1 MKLPMRIMVVVL
13 LVFTSSFGAA
23 QTATSSLHGIV
34 TDPSGALVVSATITL
49 ESKETGFHQ
58 VHTTDKDGG
67 YQFQQVPP
75 ATYTVTVVSIGFAQD
90 TSVVQLLVSQP
101 ATLNFKLRVVSS
113 STVEVQDSNVET
125 LNTDNASVGNAVDED
140 TVQSL
145 PMEGRNVPDL
155 LSLQPGVLY
164 LGQQNSNQQNN
175 DSRSGSVAGAR
186 SDQGNITLDGIDNN
200 SVFGYAFTGVLRS
213 TIDSV
218 EEFKVTTSNNGADT
232 GRSSGAQINIVTRSG
247 TNKIHGG
254 LYEYNRNTATSAN
267 QWFNKE
273 AEFAEGLPNVP
284 GELIRNTFGSFIGG
298 PIKKDKLYYF
308 LNFEM
313 QRTAEAQ
320 QETLIVP
327 NAAFRAGSLSY
338 YYNNSSGGQSV
349 QTLSPSQFAELDPH
363 CSANGTCPWGP
374 GDDPNILSIFNSY
387 PLPNGSLAGDGLNTG
402 SFTWAAPNPTYLW
415 TNIAKIDYAISDKH
429 HLFVRGDLQDDSVLS
444 PPQFPGQVPSNTN
457 RDNTKGIA
465 VGEIWTVNQNIVNNV
480 RFGFTREG
488 YSNAGASNQP
498 WVTLAS
504 VSNPIAETYS
514 TIVHVPSTNILDDVS
529 WIHGRHNFQFGVDY
543 RLVHDITST
552 DAYSFDNASS
562 SAGEYFDSL
571 ANTGQDLDPSAYPE
585 LGFPDVATSFNNSY
599 SYAAMNLAGIVADSE
614 LDYVYTVTPQKSGSL
629 QPAGSFVNRNFKS
642 NQFDYYLQDSF
653 RVVPKVTLTFGVRH
667 SINQTP
673 YEVNGQQ
680 VSPNISM
687 ISWFNTRAA
696 DAAKGVVDQPNYS
709 FIPSGKAN
717 DGPPMYQVAKWD
729 IAPRVGAAYAFD
741 NKTTFRVGFGENFDN
756 FGMQIANQLATL
768 GSAGLLGNEQTLA
781 GWCYT
786 SMCPRFTGIHDIPL
800 AQSGLMPPASSISFP
815 YLAPLGAEA
824 FTNIVDDGLKTP
836 HSAQVDVSIQR
847 EIPGGW
853 TVEAD
858 YVGRFG
864 RRTLQNID
872 FGMPL
877 DLVDPASGMD
887 YFQAVDE
894 LQNEFYQQVIANS
907 GNTSAV
913 SAAGI
918 QKIAYWE
925 DLFPDAAGAGSPMAL
940 IPCPANVCQPGNTAT
955 QNIFNHFAGNELNAS
970 YGIYSMD
977 VLCDPGCGGTSNR
990 YYASQFS
997 SMQTQA
1003 SIGTTSYH
1011 SGQLILRHP
1020 MKQGLQADVSY
1031 TFGKSIDLGSDA
1043 ERLGGGAYNPG
1054 AFTGYSTFSQI
1065 LDAFHPR
1072 KNRAVSDFD
1081 IRHLVTA
1088 DWVYEL
1094 PFGDGRKFAPSA
1106 SGLLQSIIGGWQM
1119 TGLMRLTSGL
1129 PFGSQVGAGWV
1140 TAWYFQSFLV
1150 VQGKVPM
1157 HKHIIPGEGPEA
1169 FADPAALAKCIEATT
1184 NCPVRYPIP
1193 GEAGTRNAF
1202 RGDGFFGID
1211 SGLSKTWHVW
1221 ERASLK
1227 GSWEVFNVT
1236 NTPRF
1241 DTNPNTSLQSVWGN
1255 GDFGVYS
1262 NVLGH
1267 QRIQQFGLRVEF

>member
-1 MKLPMRIMVVVL
+1 
-13 LVFTSSFGAA
+13 
-23 QTATSSLHGIV
+23 V
-34 TDPSGALVVSATITL
+34 TDPSGALVVGATVTL

-58 VHTTDKDGG
+58 VHKTDKDGS
-67 YQFQQVPP
+67 YQFQQVQP
-75 ATYTVTVVSIGFAQD
+75 ATYSVTVANTGFTSE

-101 ATLNFKLRVVSS
+101 ATLNFTLRVESTSTIEVEESS
-113 STVEVQDSNVET
+113 AET
-125 LNTDNASVGNAVDED
+125 LNTENASVGNAVDEQ

-164 LGQQNSNQQNN
+164 LGQQNANQQNN
-175 DSRSGSVAGAR
+175 DSRSGAVAGAR

-247 TNKIHGG
+247 TNKLHGG

-284 GELIRNTFGSFIGG
+284 GELIRNTFGGFLGG

-327 NAAFRAGSLSY
+327 NAAFRAGSISY
-338 YYNNSSGGQSV
+338 YYNNATGGQSV
-349 QTLSPSQFAELDPH
+349 QTLTPAQFAELDPH

-374 GDDPNILSIFNSY
+374 GDDPNVLSVLNEY

-402 SFTWAAPNPTYLW
+402 SYSWAAPNPTYLW
-415 TNIAKIDYAISDKH
+415 TNIAKIDYSISDRH

-465 VGEIWTVNQNIVNNV
+465 VGEIWTVNQNIVNNA

-488 YSNAGASNQP
+488 FSNAGASDKP
-498 WVTLAS
+498 WVTFAS
-504 VSNPIAETYS
+504 VSNPTAETYS
-514 TIVHVPSTNILDDVS
+514 TIVHVPSTNILDDIT
-529 WIHGRHNFQFGVDY
+529 WIKGRHNFQFGVDY
-543 RLVHDITST
+543 RLVYDITST
-552 DAYSFDNASS
+552 DAFSFDSASS

-571 ANTGQDLDPSAYPE
+571 ANTGQDLDPSAYPA

-599 SYAAMNLAGIVADSE
+599 SYAAMNLAGIVASST
-614 LDYVYTVTPQKSGSL
+614 LDYVYKVTPQKAGTLEPS
-629 QPAGSFVNRNFKS
+629 GSFVKRDFKS
-642 NQFDYYLQDSF
+642 NQFDYYLQDTF

-680 VSPNISM
+680 VTPNISM
-687 ISWFNTRAA
+687 YNWFHTRIN
-696 DAAKGVVDQPNYS
+696 DAAKGMVDQPNYS
-709 FIPSGKAN
+709 YVPSGKAN
-717 DGPPMYQVAKWD
+717 GGAPMYQMAKWD
-729 IAPRVGAAYAFD
+729 IAPRVGVAYAFD

-781 GWCYT
+781 GWCPT
-786 SMCPRFTGIHDIPL
+786 STCPRFTGINTVPL
-800 AQSGLMPPASSISFP
+800 AQSGLNPPAGSISFP
-815 YLAPLGAEA
+815 FLAPLGAEA
-824 FTNIVDDGLKTP
+824 FTNIVDDGLRTP

-847 EIPGGW
+847 EIPGNW

-877 DLVDPASGMD
+877 NLVDPASGMD
-887 YFQAVDE
+887 YFTAVDSLE
-894 LQNEFYQQVIANS
+894 NQHYQGVA
-907 GNTSAV
+907 TSAV
-913 SAAGI
+913 
-918 QKIAYWE
+918 QKIPYWE
-925 DLFPDAAGAGSPMAL
+925 DLFPDAAGLGSPNAV
-940 IPCPANVCQPGNTAT
+940 IACPSSVCQAGNTAT
-955 QNIFNHFAGNELNAS
+955 QNIYNHFATNPLNAS

-977 VLCDPGCGGTSNR
+977 ILCDPGCGGASNR
-990 YYASQFS
+990 YYASQYS
-997 SMQTQA
+997 SMGTQA
-1003 SIGTTSYH
+1003 SIGTTSYN

-1031 TFGKSIDLGSDA
+1031 SLGKSIDLGSDA
-1043 ERLGGGAYNPG
+1043 ERLGGGAYNP
-1054 AFTGYSTFSQI
+1054 ASFTGYSTFSQI
-1065 LDAFHPR
+1065 LDATHPQ

-1081 IRHLVTA
+1081 IRHLLTA

-1094 PFGDGRKFAPSA
+1094 PFGKGRRFAS
-1106 SGLLQSIIGGWQM
+1106 SDNKVLDSVIGGWQM

-1129 PFGSQVGAGWV
+1129 PFGSQIGAGWV
-1140 TAWYFQSFLV
+1140 TAWSYQSFLV
-1150 VQGKVPM
+1150 VTGKVPM
-1157 HKHIIPGEGPEA
+1157 HRHLIPGEGPEA
-1169 FADPAALAKCIEATT
+1169 FADPGALAACIEVTAS
-1184 NCPVRYPIP
+1184 CPIRYPIP

-1202 RGDGFFGID
+1202 RGDGFFGVD
-1211 SGLSKTWHVW
+1211 SGLNKTWHVS
-1221 ERASLK
+1221 EHASLK

-1241 DTNPNTSLQSVWGN
+1241 DVNPNTSLQSVWGN

-1267 QRIQQFGLRVEF
+1267 QRIQQFGLRVDF

>member
-1 MKLPMRIMVVVL
+1 MKLPMRIVVVVL

-23 QTATSSLHGIV
+23 QTATSSLRGIV
-34 TDPSGALVVSATITL
+34 TDPSGALVVGANVTL

-58 VHTTDKDGG
+58 VHTSDKDGS
-67 YQFQQVPP
+67 YQFEQVPP
-75 ATYTVTVVSIGFAQD
+75 ATYTVTVESPGFAREAA
-90 TSVVQLLVSQP
+90 VVQLLVSQP
-101 ATLNFKLRVVSS
+101 ATLNVKLRLVSS
-113 STVEVQDSNVET
+113 STVEVESSDVVT
-125 LNTDNASVGNAVDED
+125 LNTDNASVGNAVDEQ

-164 LGQQNSNQQNN
+164 LGQQNANQQNN

-200 SVFGYAFTGVLRS
+200 SIFGYAFTGVLRS

-247 TNKIHGG
+247 TNKIHGA

-273 AEFAEGLPNVP
+273 AEADEGLPNRP
-284 GELIRNTFGSFIGG
+284 GELIRNTFGAYLGG
-298 PIKKDKLYYF
+298 PIKKDRLYYF

-327 NAAFRAGSLSY
+327 NAAFRAGSISY
-338 YYNNSSGGQSV
+338 YYNNGSGGQSV
-349 QTLSPSQFAELDPH
+349 ETLSPTQFAELDPH

-402 SFTWAAPNPTYLW
+402 SYTWAAPNPTNLW

-429 HLFVRGDLQDDSVLS
+429 HLFVRADLQDDSVLS

-465 VGEIWTVNQNIVNNV
+465 VGEIWTINQNIVNNA

-488 YSNAGASNQP
+488 YSNAGASDQS
-498 WVTLAS
+498 WITLAS
-504 VSNPIAETYS
+504 VSNPVAETYS
-514 TIVHVPSTNILDDVS
+514 TIVHVPSTNILDDVT
-529 WIHGRHNFQFGVDY
+529 WIHGKHDFQFGIDY
-543 RLVHDITST
+543 RLLYDITST
-552 DAYSFDNASS
+552 DGYSFDIASS
-562 SAGEYFDSL
+562 SEGEYFDSL
-571 ANTGQDLDPSAYPE
+571 ANTGQDLDPSAYPA

-599 SYAAMNLAGIVADSE
+599 SYAAMNLAGVVANSQ
-614 LDYVYTVTPQKSGSL
+614 LDYVYKVTPQKTGSL
-629 QPAGSFVNRNFKS
+629 QPTGSFVNRDFKS
-642 NQFDYYLQDSF
+642 NQFDYYLQDTF
-653 RVVPKVTLTFGVRH
+653 HVVPKVTLTFGVRH
-667 SINQTP
+667 SLNQTP

-680 VSPNISM
+680 VSPNVSM
-687 ISWFNTRAA
+687 YNWFKTRVA
-696 DAAKGVVDQPNYS
+696 DAARGVVDQPN
-709 FIPSGKAN
+709 FTFVPSGKAN
-717 DGPPMYQVAKWD
+717 GGAPMYQMAKWD
-729 IAPRVGAAYAFD
+729 IAPRVGVAYAID
-741 NKTTFRVGFGENFDN
+741 NKTTFRVGVGENFDN

-781 GWCYT
+781 GWCPT
-786 SMCPRFTGIHDIPL
+786 STCPRFTGIHNIPL
-800 AQSGLMPPASSISFP
+800 AQSGLLPPANSISFP
-815 YLAPLGAEA
+815 FLAPLGAEA
-824 FTNIVDDGLKTP
+824 FTNLVDDNLKTP
-836 HSAQVDVSIQR
+836 HSTQADLSIQR

-872 FGMPL
+872 WGMPL

-887 YFQAVDE
+887 YFTAVDSLE
-894 LQNEFYQQVIANS
+894 NQHYEGIAP
-907 GNTSAV
+907 TAV
-913 SAAGI
+913 
-918 QKIAYWE
+918 QPIAYWE
-925 DLFPDAAGAGSPMAL
+925 DLFPDAAGLGAIGTGTAGY
-940 IPCPANVCQPGNTAT
+940 TAT
-955 QNIFNHFAGNELNAS
+955 QNIYNHFATNPLNAS

-977 VLCDPGCGGTSNR
+977 VLCNPGCGGTANR

-1003 SIGTTSYH
+1003 SIGTTSYN

-1020 MKQGLQADVSY
+1020 MTKGLQADVSY

-1043 ERLGGGAYNPG
+1043 ERLGGGAYNPA

-1065 LDAFHPR
+1065 LDAFHPK

-1081 IRHLVTA
+1081 IRHLVTT

-1094 PFGDGRKFAPSA
+1094 PFGHGRQFVSSA
-1106 SGLLQSIIGGWQM
+1106 SGLLDSIIGGWQM
-1119 TGLMRLTSGL
+1119 TGLMRLTSGM

-1169 FADPAALAKCIEATT
+1169 FANPAALAACIEVTAT
-1184 NCPVRYPIP
+1184 CPIRYPIP

-1211 SGLSKTWHVW
+1211 SGLNKSWHLW
-1221 ERASLK
+1221 EGAYLK

-1241 DTNPNTSLQSVWGN
+1241 DVNPNTSLQSVWGN

>member
-1 MKLPMRIMVVVL
+1 MKLLMRIMIMAL
-13 LVFTSSFGAA
+13 SVFVSSFGAA
-23 QTATSSLHGIV
+23 QTATSSLRGIV
-34 TDPSGALVVSATITL
+34 TDSQGAVVAGVTVTL
-49 ESKETGFHQ
+49 ESRETGFHQ
-58 VHTTDKDGG
+58 VHMTDKEGG
-67 YQFQQVPP
+67 YQFQQVQP
-75 ATYTVTVVSIGFAQD
+75 ATYTFRVELPGFATE

-101 ATLNFKLRVVSS
+101 VTLNIQLHLATSA
-113 STVEVQDSNVET
+113 TVEVQASDAVA
-125 LNTDNASVGNAVDED
+125 LNTENAAVGNAVDEQ
-140 TVQSL
+140 TVAAL

-164 LGQQNSNQQNN
+164 LGQQNASQQNN

-247 TNKIHGG
+247 TNKFHAGA
-254 LYEYNRNTATSAN
+254 YEYNRNTATSAN

-273 AEFAEGLPNVP
+273 AEVSEGLPNKP
-284 GELIRNTFGSFIGG
+284 GELIRNTFGGFVGG

-327 NAAFRAGSLSY
+327 NAAFRAGSISY
-338 YYNNSSGGQSV
+338 YYNNASSGQSV
-349 QTLSPSQFAELDPH
+349 ETLSPGQFAELDPH
-363 CSANGTCPWGP
+363 CKANATCPWGP
-374 GDDPNILSIFNSY
+374 GDDPNILSVLQSY

-402 SFTWAAPNPTYLW
+402 SFTWAAPNPTNLW
-415 TNIAKIDYAISDKH
+415 TNIGKVDYAISQKH

-444 PPQFPGQVPSNTN
+444 PPQFPGQIPSNTN
-457 RDNTKGIA
+457 RDNTKGFA
-465 VGEIWTVNQNIVNNV
+465 VGEIWTINQNIVNNA

-504 VSNPIAETYS
+504 VSNPTAETYS
-514 TIVHVPSTNILDDVS
+514 TLVHVPSTNLLDDVT
-529 WIHGRHNFQFGVDY
+529 WTHGKHTFQFGVDY
-543 RLVHDITST
+543 RLVHEFTST

-571 ANTGQDLDPSAYPE
+571 ANTGQDLDPSAYPA

-599 SYAAMNLAGIVADSE
+599 SYAAMNLAGIVASST
-614 LDYVYTVTPQKSGSL
+614 LDYVYSVTPQKTGVL
-629 QPAGSFVNRNFKS
+629 QSTGTFINRNFKA
-642 NQFDYYLQDSF
+642 NQFEYYLQDSF
-653 RVVPKVTLTFGVRH
+653 RVLPKLTLTLGIRH

-673 YEVNGQQ
+673 YEVKGQQ

-687 ISWFNTRAA
+687 INWFNTRVL
-696 DAAKGVVDQPNYS
+696 DAAKGTVEQPNYS
-709 FIPSGKAN
+709 FVPSGKAN
-717 DGPPMYQVAKWD
+717 GGAPMFPMAKWD
-729 IAPRVGAAYAFD
+729 ISPRVGVAYAFD
-741 NKTTFRVGFGENFDN
+741 NKTSFRAGIGENFDN

-768 GSAGLLGNEQTLA
+768 GSAGLLGNEDTLA
-781 GWCYT
+781 GWCPT
-786 SMCPRFTGIHDIPL
+786 STCPRFTGIHNIPL
-800 AQSGLMPPASSISFP
+800 AQSGLLPPASSISFP
-815 YLAPLGAEA
+815 YLAPPGAEA
-824 FTNIVDDGLKTP
+824 FTDIVDDGLKTP
-836 HSAQVDVSIQR
+836 HSTQVDVSIQR

-853 TVEAD
+853 TVETD

-877 DLVDPASGMD
+877 DLVDPASGTD
-887 YFQAVDE
+887 YFAAVDQLE
-894 LQNEFYQQVIANS
+894 NILYAAEIAGVKNP
-907 GNTSAV
+907 TSAANV
-913 SAAGI
+913 NVP
-918 QKIAYWE
+918 KIPYWE
-925 DLFPDAAGAGSPMAL
+925 DLFPDAAGLGAIGTGT
-940 IPCPANVCQPGNTAT
+940 PGYTAT
-955 QNIFNHFAGNELNAS
+955 QNIYNHFATNPLNAS

-977 VLCDPGCGGTSNR
+977 ILCNPGCGGTSNR

-997 SMQTQA
+997 SVQTQA
-1003 SIGTTSYH
+1003 SIGTTSYN

-1020 MKQGLQADVSY
+1020 TKHGLQADVSY
-1031 TFGKSIDLGSDA
+1031 TFGKSLDLGSDA
-1043 ERLGGGAYNPG
+1043 ERLGGGAYNPS

-1065 LDAFHPR
+1065 LDAFHPK

-1081 IRHLVTA
+1081 VRHLVTA
-1088 DWVYEL
+1088 DWVYKL
-1094 PFGDGRKFAPSA
+1094 PLGQGRKFAS
-1106 SGLLQSIIGGWQM
+1106 SSNGLLESIIGGWQL
-1119 TGLMRLTSGL
+1119 TGLMRLTSGI

-1140 TAWYFQSFLV
+1140 TAWYFQSFLAV
-1150 VQGKVPM
+1150 KGKVPM
-1157 HKHIIPGEGPEA
+1157 HRHIIPGEGPEA
-1169 FADPAALAKCIEATT
+1169 FADPGALAACIEVTAT
-1184 NCPVRYPIP
+1184 CPIRYPIP

-1211 SGLSKTWHVW
+1211 SGLNKTWHLS
-1221 ERASLK
+1221 ERAELR

-1241 DTNPNTSLQSVWGN
+1241 DTNPNRSLQSVWGN

-1262 NVLGH
+1262 DVLGH

>member
-1 MKLPMRIMVVVL
+1 MLGVL
-13 LVFTSSFGAA
+13 LVFTSSFAAA
-23 QTATSSLHGIV
+23 QTATSSLRGIV
-34 TDPSGALVVSATITL
+34 TDASAALVVGATVTL

-75 ATYTVTVVSIGFAQD
+75 ATYSVTVASAGFSQEI
-90 TSVVQLLVSQP
+90 SVVQLLVSQP
-101 ATLNFKLRVVSS
+101 ATLNFQLRVVATT
-113 STVEVQDSNVET
+113 TVEVQDTSVET
-125 LNTDNASVGNAVDED
+125 LNTENASVGNAVDEQ

-164 LGQQNSNQQNN
+164 LGQQKASQQNT

-247 TNKIHGG
+247 TNKLHGA

-273 AEFAEGLPNVP
+273 AEIAEGLPNKP
-284 GELIRNTFGSFIGG
+284 GELVRNTFGSFIGG
-298 PIKKDKLYYF
+298 PIHGGPIKRDKLYYF

-313 QRTAEAQ
+313 QRTAEAL

-327 NAAFRAGSLSY
+327 NAAFRAGSISY
-338 YYNNSSGGQSV
+338 YYNNASGGQSV
-349 QTLSPSQFAELDPH
+349 QTLSPAQFAELDPH

-374 GDDPNILSIFNSY
+374 GDNPNVLSVFNSY

-402 SFTWAAPNPTYLW
+402 SYTWAAPNPTNLW
-415 TNIAKIDYAISDKH
+415 TNIAKIDYAISDRH
-429 HLFVRGDLQDDSVLS
+429 HVFVRADLQDDSVLS
-444 PPQFPGQVPSNTN
+444 PPQFPGQVPGNTN

-465 VGEIWTVNQNIVNNV
+465 VGETWTVNQNIVNNA

-498 WVTLAS
+498 WITFAS
-504 VSNPIAETYS
+504 VSNPVAETYS

-543 RLVHDITST
+543 RLVYSNTST

-571 ANTGQDLDPSAYPE
+571 ANTGQDLDPSAYPG

-599 SYAAMNLAGIVADSE
+599 SYAAMNLAGVVANSV
-614 LDYVYTVTPQKSGSL
+614 LDYVYKVTPQKTGSL
-629 QPAGSFVNRNFKS
+629 LPTGSYVDRKFKS
-642 NQFDYYLQDSF
+642 NQLEYYLQDTF
-653 RVVPKVTLTFGVRH
+653 RVLPKLTLTLGVRH
-667 SINQTP
+667 SLNQTP
-673 YEVNGQQ
+673 FETNGQQ

-687 ISWFNTRAA
+687 RSWFNTRVV
-696 DAAKGVVDQPNYS
+696 DAAKGIVDQPNYS

-717 DGPPMYQVAKWD
+717 AGPPMYQMAKWD
-729 IAPRVGAAYAFD
+729 IAPRVGVAYAFD
-741 NKTTFRVGFGENFDN
+741 SKTTFRAGFGENFDN

-781 GWCYT
+781 GWCLT
-786 SMCPRFTGIHDIPL
+786 SVCPRFTGIHNIPL
-800 AQSGLMPPASSISFP
+800 AQSGLQPPASSISFP
-815 YLAPLGAEA
+815 FQAPLGAEA
-824 FTNIVDDGLKTP
+824 FTAIVDNGLKTP
-836 HSAQVDVSIQR
+836 HSTQVDVSIQR

-853 TVEAD
+853 TVETD

-877 DLVDPASGMD
+877 DLVDPTSGMD
-887 YFQAVDE
+887 YFAAVDS
-894 LQNEFYQQVIANS
+894 LQNQHYKGV
-907 GNTSAV
+907 
-913 SAAGI
+913 AASDV

-925 DLFPDAAGAGSPMAL
+925 DLFPDAAGLGAVGTGT
-940 IPCPANVCQPGNTAT
+940 PGYTAT
-955 QNIFNHFAGNELNAS
+955 QNIYNHFAANELNAS

-977 VLCDPGCGGTSNR
+977 ILCNPGCGGTTNR

-997 SMQTQA
+997 SMQTQS
-1003 SIGTTSYH
+1003 SIGTSSYH
-1011 SGQLILRHP
+1011 SGQVILRHP

-1031 TFGKSIDLGSDA
+1031 SFAKSIDLGSDA
-1043 ERLGGGAYNPG
+1043 ERLGGGAYNPS

-1065 LDAFHPR
+1065 LDAFHPK
-1072 KNRAVSDFD
+1072 KNKAVSDFD
-1081 IRHLVTA
+1081 VRHLVTL
-1088 DWVYEL
+1088 DWVYQL
-1094 PFGDGRKFAPSA
+1094 PFGQGRRFAPSA
-1106 SGLLQSIIGGWQM
+1106 GRALDSLIGGWQL

-1150 VQGKVPM
+1150 VKGKVPM

-1169 FADPAALAKCIEATT
+1169 FADPGALAACIEVTST
-1184 NCPVRYPIP
+1184 CPIRYPIP
-1193 GEAGTRNAF
+1193 GEAGSRNAF

-1211 SGLSKTWHVW
+1211 SGLSKSWHLT

-1241 DTNPNTSLQSVWGN
+1241 DVNPNTSLQSVWGN